1 MLRLN
6 ELPPLRQPRRPATPT
21 GARQRPDGFEPPVP
35 TGISKGPHKTSPV
48 GLKAISDKI
57 VRAPSRFLNIPPGSS
72 GLGGFGSLVAR
83 WSERRVSTSC
93 YLGARSSSRH
103 RAMANPLETTAVL
116 LSRAQA
122 GDHDALNQL
131 LATYLPRLNRWAHGR
146 LPNTSRDLA
155 DTHDVVQETLI
166 NALKRLPSL
175 ELTHGAGFQA
185 YLRQSVLNRIR
196 NEIRRTHGQPSHTPL
211 DDQHPDDAQSPLD
224 VVIGRQSV
232 ERYEAA
238 LARLRPEEQDAI
250 VVRLELGCSY
260 EEVAAA
266 LNKPSVDAA
275 RMTVR
280 RAIARLVMEM
290 GRDAA

>member
-1 MLRLN
+1 
-6 ELPPLRQPRRPATPT
+6 
-21 GARQRPDGFEPPVP
+21 
-35 TGISKGPHKTSPV
+35 
-48 GLKAISDKI
+48 
-57 VRAPSRFLNIPPGSS
+57 
-72 GLGGFGSLVAR
+72 
-83 WSERRVSTSC
+83 
-93 YLGARSSSRH
+93 
-103 RAMANPLETTAVL
+103 MANPLETTAVL

-131 LATYLPRLNRWAHGR
+131 LARYLPRLNRWAHGR

-155 DTHDVVQETLI
+155 DTHDLVQETLI
-166 NALKRLPSL
+166 NALKRLASF

-185 YLRQSVLNRIR
+185 YLRQSILNRIR
-196 NEIRRTHGQPSHTPL
+196 NEIRRTHGQPPRTPL
-211 DDQHPDDAQSPLD
+211 DEHHPDDAQSPLD

-280 RAIARLVMEM
+280 RAIARLVAEM
-290 GRDAA
+290 GRDGA